1 MRLFYTIGIWFYT
14 LGIRLAALFGHE
26 KARLMV
32 SGWKQWPE
40 QVAKLSHE
48 RPTVWFHAA
57 SLGEFE
63 QARPVL
69 EEYRR
74 RHPDHQVLVTF
85 FSPSGYEVRKNY
97 GQAEAVC
104 YLPMDTP
111 RNVRRFLNAVQPAK
125 VFFVKYEFWYN
136 YLSALRNRGAETY
149 IFSTIFR
156 PGQYFFKWYG
166 GWFRKQ
172 LRTCFK
178 HFFVQNEESLQL
190 LRSHGIS
197 HCSIAGDTRFDR
209 VHQIAQAAESNEVA
223 EAFLQGHDGK
233 VLVCGST
240 WPPDEELIAKATS
253 GNDKLKIIL
262 APHVI
267 DEEHLKQIERLF
279 PDSVRYS
286 ECVNALMRKCDS
298 DTNAITQSHNNAIK
312 VLIIDNIGILSKLY
326 RYADVAYI
334 GGGFGVG
341 IHNILEAV
349 TFGKPVLFGPNYGKF
364 KEARDIIARGGGFSH
379 GDAKGLLRNLQPLL
393 SDPDTYRR
401 ASEACTAYMQENLGS
416 TEKILSTI
424 EK

>member
-1 MRLFYTIGIWFYT
+1 MRIFYTIGIWFYE
-14 LGIRLAALFGHE
+14 LGVRTAALFGHV
-26 KARLMV
+26 KARQMV
-32 SGWKQWPE
+32 EGWKRWPDE
-40 QVAKLSHE
+40 VAKLSHQ
-48 RPTVWFHAA
+48 RPTAWFHAA

-74 RHPDHQVLVTF
+74 RHPNHQVLVTF

-97 GQAEAVC
+97 PLADVIC

-111 RNVRRFLNAVQPAK
+111 RNVRRFVFDADPDT

-136 YLSALRNRGAETY
+136 YLNALKGWGSKTY

-166 GWFRKQ
+166 CWFRKQ
-172 LRTCFK
+172 LKRCFT
-178 HFFVQNEESLQL
+178 HLFVQNEESLRL
-190 LRSHGIS
+190 LKGVGIGQ
-197 HCSIAGDTRFDR
+197 CSLAGDTRFDR
-209 VHQIAQAAESNEVA
+209 VHQIAEAAESDEVA
-223 EAFLQGHDGK
+223 EAFLKGHEGK
-233 VLVCGST
+233 VLVGGST
-240 WPPDEELIAKATS
+240 WPPDEELIAKATY

-267 DEEHLKQIERLF
+267 NEEHLQQIERLF
-279 PDSVRYS
+279 PDSIRYS
-286 ECVNALMRKCDS
+286 RFSAGSESR
-298 DTNAITQSHNNAIK
+298 K
-312 VLIIDNIGILSKLY
+312 VLIIDNIGLLSKLY

-349 TFGKPVLFGPNYGKF
+349 TFGKPVLFGPNHRKF
-364 KEARDIIARGGGFSH
+364 QEAHDILSRGGGFTHS
-379 GDAKGLLRNLQPLL
+379 DAAGLAANLEPLL
-393 SDPDTYRR
+393 GNPEAYTKASD
-401 ASEACTAYMQENLGS
+401 ACRAYMKENLGS
-416 TEKILSTI
+416 TEKIISTI

>member
-1 MRLFYTIGIWFYT
+1 MRLIYTIGIWFYT
-14 LGIRLAALFGHE
+14 LGIRVVALFGHE

-32 SGWKQWPE
+32 NGWKRWPE
-40 QVAKLSHE
+40 EVAKLSHE
-48 RPTVWFHAA
+48 RPTAWFHAA

-85 FSPSGYEVRKNY
+85 FSPSGYEIRKNY
-97 GQAEAVC
+97 ALADAIC

-111 RNVRRFLNAVQPAK
+111 RNVRRFVFDADPDT

-136 YLSALRNRGAETY
+136 YLKALKGWGAKTY

-156 PGQYFFKWYG
+156 PSQYFFKWYG
-166 GWFRKQ
+166 KWFLHQ
-172 LRTCFK
+172 LRDDFV
-178 HFFVQNEESLQL
+178 HLFVQNEESLQL
-190 LRSHGIS
+190 LKAHGIE
-197 HCSIAGDTRFDR
+197 HCSMAGDTRFDR
-209 VHQIAQAAESNEVA
+209 VHQIAEAAESNEVV
-223 EAFLQGHDGK
+223 EQWLGDNK
-233 VLVCGST
+233 DCILVGGST
-240 WPPDEELIAKATS
+240 WPPDEEILARFAKMPPRPMR
-253 GNDKLKIIL
+253 LIL

-267 DEEHLKQIERLF
+267 SEEHLCQIEKLF
-279 PDSVRYS
+279 PDSTRYS
-286 ECVNALMRKCDS
+286 RISSPSSNSSKPS
-298 DTNAITQSHNNAIK
+298 K
-312 VLIIDNIGILSKLY
+312 VLIIDNIGLLSKLY

-349 TFGKPVLFGPNYGKF
+349 TFGKPVIFGPKYQKF
-364 KEARDIIARGGGFSH
+364 QEARDIIACGGGWSVNSAEQLMH
-379 GDAKGLLRNLQPLL
+379 TLGPLVADPSKRQQP
-393 SDPDTYRR
+393 SQ
-401 ASEACTAYMQENLGS
+401 ACTQYMQQNLGS

>member
-1 MRLFYTIGIWFYT
+1 MRIIYTIGIWFYT
-14 LGIRLAALFGHE
+14 VGVRIAALCGH
-26 KARLMV
+26 KNAALMV
-32 SGWKQWPE
+32 KGWKRWPE
-40 QVAKLSHE
+40 TVAKLDQG
-48 RPTVWFHAA
+48 RWTAWFHAA

-97 GQAEAVC
+97 AQADALC

-111 RNVRRFLNAVQPAK
+111 RNVRRFILAVNPDT

-136 YLSALRNRGAETY
+136 YLKALRQWGAKTY

-166 GWFRKQ
+166 RWFRQQ
-172 LRTCFK
+172 LKACFS
-178 HFFVQNEESLQL
+178 HLFVQNEESLHL
-190 LRSHGIS
+190 LQSHGIE

-209 VHQIAQAAESNEVA
+209 VHQIAEAAERDATVD
-223 EAFLQGHDGK
+223 AFLDGHQGK

-240 WPPDEELIAKATS
+240 WPPDEELITQS
-253 GNDKLKIIL
+253 LNHPVTQSLKIIL

-267 DEEHLKQIERLF
+267 SEEHLQQIEKLF
-279 PDSVRYS
+279 PDSIRYS
-286 ECVNALMRKCDS
+286 A
-298 DTNAITQSHNNAIK
+298 AQSLSHSATPQ
-312 VLIIDNIGILSKLY
+312 VLIIDNIGLLSKLY
-326 RYADVAYI
+326 RYADMAYI

-349 TFGKPVLFGPNYGKF
+349 TFGKPVFFGPNYQKF
-364 KEARDIIARGGGFSH
+364 QEARDIISRGGGWSITSAH
-379 GDAKGLLRNLQPLL
+379 ELETLMQQLTD
-393 SDPDTYRR
+393 SETYQK
-401 ASEACTAYMQENLGS
+401 AVQACRDYMQENLGS
-416 TEKILSTI
+416 TGKILETI
-424 EK
+424 EKRQ

>member
-1 MRLFYTIGIWFYT
+1 MRIIYTIGICFYT
-14 LGIRLAALFGHE
+14 LGIRLAALFGHS

-32 SGWKQWPE
+32 DGWKHWPE

-74 RHPDHQVLVTF
+74 RHPECQVLVTF

-111 RNVRRFLNAVQPAK
+111 RNVRRFLDAARPEK

-136 YLSALRNRGAETY
+136 YLKALKGCGAKTY

-156 PGQYFFKWYG
+156 PEQYFFQWYG
-166 GWFRKQ
+166 KWFLHQ
-172 LRTCFK
+172 IGISFK
-178 HFFVQNEESLQL
+178 HLFVQNEESLQL
-190 LRSHGIS
+190 LRSHGIEQ
-197 HCSIAGDTRFDR
+197 CSLAGDTRYDR
-209 VHQIAQAAESNEVA
+209 VHQIATAAEGDATVET
-223 EAFLQGHDGK
+223 FLQGYEGK
-233 VLVCGST
+233 VMVAGST
-240 WPPDEELIAKATS
+240 WPPDEQLLARLRGSKQWFPERLI
-253 GNDKLKIIL
+253 I
-262 APHVI
+262 APHQI
-267 DEEHLKQIERLF
+267 HEEHLLSIEALF

-286 ECVNALMRKCDS
+286 QLRVKS
-298 DTNAITQSHNNAIK
+298 DELRVKSDELR

-349 TFGKPVLFGPNYGKF
+349 AYGKPVVFGPNWHKF
-364 KEARDIIARGGGFSH
+364 QEAHDIIELGGGMTVDEHPDVS
-379 GDAKGLLRNLQPLL
+379 LLEKWLT
-393 SDPDTYRR
+393 D
-401 ASEACTAYMQENLGS
+401 ETAYRAASDACLKLMRRNLGS
-416 TEKILSTI
+416 TDKILNTI
-424 EK
+424 ER

>member
-1 MRLFYTIGIWFYT
+1 MRLIYTIGIWFYT
-14 LGIRLAALFGHE
+14 LGIRVVALFGHE

-32 SGWKQWPE
+32 NGWKRWPQE
-40 QVAKLSHE
+40 VSKLSHD

-85 FSPSGYEVRKNY
+85 FSPSGHEIRKNY
-97 GQAEAVC
+97 ALADAIC

-111 RNVRRFLNAVQPAK
+111 RNVRRFVFDADPDT

-136 YLSALRNRGAETY
+136 YLKALKGWGAKTY

-172 LRTCFK
+172 LKKDFA
-178 HFFVQNEESLQL
+178 HLFVQNEESLRL
-190 LRSHGIS
+190 LQDHGIEQ
-197 HCSIAGDTRFDR
+197 CSLAGDTRFDR
-209 VHQIAQAAESNEVA
+209 VHQIAEAAESNEVA
-223 EAFLQGHDGK
+223 ETFLEGYEGR
-233 VLVCGST
+233 VLVAGST
-240 WPPDEELIAKATS
+240 WPPDEQVLAHVRETN
-253 GNDKLKIIL
+253 GDWFPGRIIL

-267 DEEHLKQIERLF
+267 SEEHLQSIEKLF
-279 PDSVRYS
+279 PDSTRYS
-286 ECVNALMRKCDS
+286 RISSDS
-298 DTNAITQSHNNAIK
+298 SKSSK
-312 VLIIDNIGILSKLY
+312 VLIIDNIGLLSKLY

-349 TFGKPVLFGPNYGKF
+349 TFGKPVFFGPNYQKF
-364 KEARDIIARGGGFSH
+364 QEAHDIIARGGGWSLRGEYDMEE
-379 GDAKGLLRNLQPLL
+379 GDFMHLMTHPEAMEK
-393 SDPDTYRR
+393 
-401 ASEACTAYMQENLGS
+401 ASQKCLEYMQQNLGS